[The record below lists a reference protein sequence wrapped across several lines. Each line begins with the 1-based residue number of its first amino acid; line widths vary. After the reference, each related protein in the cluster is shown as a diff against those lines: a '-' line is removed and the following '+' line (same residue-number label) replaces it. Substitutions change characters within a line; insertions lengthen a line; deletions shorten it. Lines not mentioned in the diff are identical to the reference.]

1 MGYTKDYNRQHAG
14 KAWEIKG
21 WTHDGEVL
29 CVDCAD
35 SVIPDETTAEQ
46 QFYHPIFGSDE
57 FDELCAPCGVQ
68 VVA

>member
-1 MGYTKDYNRQHAG
+1 MSTATYNRQHAG

-35 SVIPDETTAEQ
+35 SLIPDETTAEQ
-46 QFYHPIFGSDE
+46 QFYHPVFGSDE